1 MGTRIVP
8 SVRSR
13 FAGSAAADDAFGG
26 LTSAAGA
33 AQRATAVSGQES
45 CMHTH
50 RTARLF
56 VPLTPP
62 GASSLTRCSLKSRRF
77 HRSCTCRCGSC
88 HVAGRWSPDAHCR
101 ACSHLT
107 RLASTAA
114 VAALPVGRFWVEQ
127 RKQLA
132 HLFLPGKLKRRDLL
146 CSAWFVDV
154 GRLSSSVRSST
165 PRAYWIRSIVQRA
178 EAALTP
184 NAQVPT
190 RHPSPSEPA
199 TLCGA

>member
-1 MGTRIVP
+1 
-8 SVRSR
+8 
-13 FAGSAAADDAFGG
+13 
-26 LTSAAGA
+26 
-33 AQRATAVSGQES
+33 
-45 CMHTH
+45 MHTH
-50 RTARLF
+50 RTARLL

-88 HVAGRWSPDAHCR
+88 HVAGRWSHDAHCR

-132 HLFLPGKLKRRDLL
+132 HLFFPGKLKRRDLL

-154 GRLSSSVRSST
+154 GRLNSSVRSST
-165 PRAYWIRSIVQRA
+165 PRAYWMQSIVQRA

-190 RHPSPSEPA
+190 RHDEHPSRPHSAAREWG
-199 TLCGA
+199 GAGRGGVSWFGVKGTNSRARTISSCSFSTAKYNGVLP